1 MLKETNLLNIKES
14 FKTLFLAVK
23 IEPLLDG
30 LVIQHPFS
38 NSPIVNTMEMG
49 IINLLEK
56 GKEKEHFN
64 AWKNTIY
71 TLIDESNSLM
81 RLFLLVDKNWRLT
94 ALKYTKEDMSLKD
107 FSEILS
113 LSWIMAENPNGDA
126 NVSINILIKWFRQ
139 ADKHILMEDD
149 DYKIWENLPDEL
161 TLYRGISQ
169 HHNPK
174 GLSWT
179 KNIET
184 AKWFKNRFNSPDNYM
199 LKAVVKKEDM
209 ICYLNSRGEDE
220 IVVDTRHIVSEK
232 VSL

>member
-1 MLKETNLLNIKES
+1 MLKETNLLKVKET
-14 FKTLFLAVK
+14 FKTLFCAVEIK
-23 IEPLLDG
+23 PLLDG

-38 NSPIVNTMEMG
+38 NNTIVNTMEMG

-56 GKEKEHFN
+56 GKEKENFN
-64 AWKNTIY
+64 VWKNTIY
-71 TLIDESNSLM
+71 TLIDESNNLI

-94 ALKYTKEDMSLKD
+94 ALKYAKEDMSLKD

-126 NVSINILIKWFRQ
+126 NVSINTLIKWFRQ

>member
-1 MLKETNLLNIKES
+1 MLMETNLLNIKES

-23 IEPLLDG
+23 IEPLLGG

-94 ALKYTKEDMSLKD
+94 ALKYAKEDMSLKD

-126 NVSINILIKWFRQ
+126 NVSINTLIKWFRQ

>member
-1 MLKETNLLNIKES
+1 MLKETNLLKVKET
-14 FKTLFLAVK
+14 FKTLFLAVE
-23 IEPLLDG
+23 IEPLLGG

-38 NSPIVNTMEMG
+38 NSPVVNTMENG
-49 IINLLEK
+49 IINLVEK
-56 GKEKEHFN
+56 GKEKENFN
-64 AWKNTIY
+64 IWKNTIY
-71 TLIDESNSLM
+71 TLIDKSDNLTG
-81 RLFLLVDKNWRLT
+81 LFLLLDKNWRLT
-94 ALKYTKEDMSLKD
+94 ALKFSKDYMSLKD

-113 LSWIMAENPNGDA
+113 LSWIMAENPNGDI
-126 NVSINILIKWFRQ
+126 NVSINTLIKWFRQ

-179 KNIET
+179 QNLKT
-184 AKWFKNRFNSPDNYM
+184 AEWFKNRFNSPDNYM
-199 LKAVVKKEDM
+199 LKAIVKKEDM

-220 IVVDTRHIVSEK
+220 IVVDTRHIIFEK
-232 VSL
+232 IL